1 MPNNQT
7 VDTTAVQAAITQL
20 SLDDMMA
27 LNSFLVGRIKA
38 KRAVEAKR
46 MKRQLFVGTKVSFKD
61 NDGFTVQGKII
72 KVMRKFAKVD
82 VAHCTW
88 RVPLNRLTKVAA

>member
-1 MPNNQT
+1 MTP
-7 VDTTAVQAAITQL
+7 ITPAKEL
-20 SLDDMMA
+20 IAHLTIDDMLE
-27 LNSFLVGRIKA
+27 LNKFLVEHIKA

-72 KVMRKFAKVD
+72 KVMRKFAQVD
-82 VAHCTW
+82 IGPVIY
-88 RVPLNRLTKVAA
+88 RVPLNALTKLEA